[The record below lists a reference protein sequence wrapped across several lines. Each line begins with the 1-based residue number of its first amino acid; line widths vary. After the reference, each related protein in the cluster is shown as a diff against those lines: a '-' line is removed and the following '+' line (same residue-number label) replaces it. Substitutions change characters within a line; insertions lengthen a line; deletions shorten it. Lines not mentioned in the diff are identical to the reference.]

1 MGDAAGTADG
11 KNAVFI
17 PKPFEG
23 KTGRFIPLQQTYFHE
38 GLYSQNPA
46 AVIAGNICF
55 RDPAFIEDG
64 GNGSGG
70 IHKYRIARPDSSAL
84 LPVDLLCAVKSVLDV
99 VIFGICRYD
108 PFFGRA
114 DLLFL
119 LLGCSDRIAF
129 VDSPA
134 DLFKGNRAVQENGD
148 PVSPADV
155 VTAKKSWLLY
165 EHIR

>member
-1 MGDAAGTADG
+1 MGNAAGTADC

-17 PKPFEG
+17 LELLKG
-23 KTGRFIPLQQTYFHE
+23 KARWFIPLQQTYFHE

-46 AVIAGNICF
+46 AVITGNIRF
-55 RDPAFIEDG
+55 RDLAFIQDG

-70 IHKYRIARPDSSAL
+70 IHKYRIAGPDSPAL
-84 LPVDLLCAVKSVLDV
+84 LPVDLLCAVKGMLDV

-108 PFFGRA
+108 PFFGRT

-129 VDSPA
+129 VDPPA

-148 PVSPADV
+148 PVSPADMI
-155 VTAKKSWLLY
+155 TAKNPGC
-165 EHIR
+165 